1 MTMKIDEE
9 LGGGD
14 APLLNQVIV
23 LSDGRRLDG
32 RLGLDGLAGASLGPR
47 AKLAFMASN
56 LPYVATA
63 LWIWWAGQRDPIPAQ
78 AGACLGDRCSSA
90 SFHAA
95 VGALGL
101 GLGLGNPNSTCY
113 QSLNL
118 TPTPTQP

>member
-63 LWIWWAGQRDPIPAQ
+63 LWIWWAGQRDPIPSQ
-78 AGACLGDRCSSA
+78 AGACLGCSSA